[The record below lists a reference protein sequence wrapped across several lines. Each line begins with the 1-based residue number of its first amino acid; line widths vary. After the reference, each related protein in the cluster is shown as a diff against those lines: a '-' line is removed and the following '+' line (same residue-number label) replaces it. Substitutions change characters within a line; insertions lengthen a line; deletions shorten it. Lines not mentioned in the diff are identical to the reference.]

1 MNQMTAA
8 PTNSDTRSQPVK
20 PAQAIALGLQQM
32 RPQLTAAL
40 PAHISAEKFERVV
53 LTAIA
58 LNPDLMGVDRK
69 SLYLACNKA
78 AQDGLLPDGRE
89 GAIVGFGGKAVWM
102 PMVGGLIKKMR
113 QSGELSTLSANVVYE
128 NDQFSYVL
136 GDDERVEHKPLLI
149 GDRGK
154 PILAYAIAKL
164 KDGGIQREV
173 MTVGD
178 IERARKTS
186 RAPNSLMWKDFWGEG
201 ARKTVIKRLAKYLP
215 LSADDRRTLD
225 RDETEFDAQKRD
237 AMLAKAAE
245 QISAPAPAI
254 THQAEAD
261 DDGVLDGEVTAAGP
275 ILGTV
280 DVDAQQRAAEEVV
293 DDGSA
298 ADRKTAVALRDKL
311 RDTMMGMETEADLDE
326 FVGTVEGQVDRLPSD
341 LAQSFNDAVDA
352 RRTKLK
358 GKKR

>member
-1 MNQMTAA
+1 MNQQVIEQ
-8 PTNSDTRSQPVK
+8 TNSAKTSQQVK

-40 PAHISAEKFERVV
+40 PAHITAEKFERVV
-53 LTAIA
+53 LTAVA
-58 LNPDLMGVDRK
+58 LNPDLMAVDRK
-69 SLYLACNKA
+69 TLYLACNKA

-128 NDQFSYVL
+128 NDTFAYVL
-136 GDDERVEHKPLLI
+136 GDDERIEHKPLLT

-215 LSADDRRTLD
+215 LSADDRRALE
-225 RDETEFDAQKRD
+225 RDETEFEAQKRD

-245 QISAPAPAI
+245 QISAPAPVAI
-254 THQAEAD
+254 AHTPEPEP
-261 DDGVLDGEVTAAGP
+261 LDGEVLP
-275 ILGTV
+275 DVPVLGTEPAG
-280 DVDAQQRAAEEVV
+280 DGAAEIIA
-293 DDGSA
+293 DGDEAESA
-298 ADRKTAVALRDKL
+298 ALRDKL
-311 RDTMMGMETEADLDE
+311 IAGLAEMPDAEQLDAYVAEVAEPLSRLTDAHRGEFNAVKLRREA
-326 FVGTVEGQVDRLPSD
+326 
-341 LAQSFNDAVDA
+341 A
-352 RRTKLK
+352 LK
-358 GKKR
+358 GKRK

>member
-1 MNQMTAA
+1 MNQQVIEQTTSAK
-8 PTNSDTRSQPVK
+8 PSQQVK

-40 PAHISAEKFERVV
+40 PAHIPAEKFERVV
-53 LTAIA
+53 LTAVA
-58 LNPDLMGVDRK
+58 LNPDLMTVDRK
-69 SLYLACNKA
+69 TLYLACNKA

-128 NDQFSYVL
+128 NDTFAYVL
-136 GDDERVEHKPLLI
+136 GDDERIEHKPLLT

-215 LSADDRRTLD
+215 LSADDRRALD
-225 RDETEFDAQKRD
+225 RDETEFEAQKRD

-245 QISAPAPAI
+245 QISAPAAPAL
-254 THQAEAD
+254 THQAGSEDVEVIEVPQGDTIDDETGEIISEGDAAESAATLARLLAVLPELSDAGELANFKAEVKADIASLTD
-261 DDGVLDGEVTAAGP
+261 DDRGAFNAAFLKREAAVTSK
-275 ILGTV
+275 V
-280 DVDAQQRAAEEVV
+280 
-293 DDGSA
+293 
-298 ADRKTAVALRDKL
+298 RK
-311 RDTMMGMETEADLDE
+311 
-326 FVGTVEGQVDRLPSD
+326 
-341 LAQSFNDAVDA
+341 
-352 RRTKLK
+352 
-358 GKKR
+358 

>member
-1 MNQMTAA
+1 MNQQVIEQTASA
-8 PTNSDTRSQPVK
+8 KPSQQVK

-53 LTAIA
+53 LTAVA
-58 LNPDLMGVDRK
+58 LNPDLMTVDRK
-69 SLYLACNKA
+69 TLYLACNKA

-128 NDQFSYVL
+128 NDTFAYVL
-136 GDDERVEHKPLLI
+136 GDDERIEHKPLLT

-215 LSADDRRTLD
+215 LSADDRRALD
-225 RDETEFDAQKRD
+225 RDETEFEAQKRD
-237 AMLAKAAE
+237 ALLAKAAE
-245 QISAPAPAI
+245 QISAPAAPAL
-254 THQAEAD
+254 THQAEDGGVEVIEAPQGDTIDAETGEIISEGDAAESAATLARLLAVLPELSDAGELARWKGEVKADIASLTD
-261 DDGVLDGEVTAAGP
+261 DDRGAFNAALLKREAAVTP
-275 ILGTV
+275 K
-280 DVDAQQRAAEEVV
+280 
-293 DDGSA
+293 
-298 ADRKTAVALRDKL
+298 RK
-311 RDTMMGMETEADLDE
+311 
-326 FVGTVEGQVDRLPSD
+326 
-341 LAQSFNDAVDA
+341 
-352 RRTKLK
+352 
-358 GKKR
+358 